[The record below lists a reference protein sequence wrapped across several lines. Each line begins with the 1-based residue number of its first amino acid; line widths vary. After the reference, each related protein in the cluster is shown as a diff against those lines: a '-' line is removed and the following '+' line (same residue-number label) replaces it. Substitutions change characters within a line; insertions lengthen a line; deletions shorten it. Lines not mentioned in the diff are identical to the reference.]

1 MGRKNIVG
9 IMAFSSLHYYLQDE
23 MGSTLRV
30 NGFGMKG
37 ESFLEESD
45 YLTYGYDEFGN
56 NLRKEMD
63 ETGVSDVYDK
73 QGVEQPFG
81 YTGYLYDEVSS
92 IYFAQAREYQS
103 KTGRFIAEDVIKG
116 NGVVPKTLN
125 RYGYCW
131 NSPLIWVDNDGKEP
145 NDFFSTFVLP
155 PLMPPTLE
163 LPIFSYV
170 DIDEI
175 IDWYAD
181 DEKGKELVERYVY
194 GDGTDYIIDNTDESW
209 SNYMMSNETLALQT
223 GYYLNPI
230 GENLQEGESKEV
242 YIEVPIILQDEANNH
257 SGYMLLYGSNKNVG
271 GYQMNGTISKDLN
284 GTVTYDMS
292 YTFNDIMDPNDEYLE
307 DVIGYAGMK
316 LLKSQHSDITLN
328 DYNIKITWSDVTVIY
343 EYRDGNE
350 GWLKD
355 MQSIN
360 PDRMISEVNNQLRL
374 APAYAGGYKKTLE
387 STIEFYQNLRNYIN
401 NHPEYY
407 GCSTR

>member
-1 MGRKNIVG
+1 MWNNKGQEIHYWYNGLGQRTGKNVNGDEEDYLLDLTRNYHNLLGIQIGEREQRFYFDGNVVAMEKSMGRKNIVG

-45 YLTYGYDEFGN
+45 FLTYGYDEFGN

-73 QGVEQPFG
+73 QGVEKPFG
-81 YTGYLYDEVSS
+81 YTGYLYDKVSS

-131 NSPLIWVDNDGKEP
+131 NSPLIGVDNDGKEP

-257 SGYMLLYGSNKNVG
+257 SGYMLLYGSK
-271 GYQMNGTISKDLN
+271 
-284 GTVTYDMS
+284 
-292 YTFNDIMDPNDEYLE
+292 
-307 DVIGYAGMK
+307 
-316 LLKSQHSDITLN
+316 
-328 DYNIKITWSDVTVIY
+328 
-343 EYRDGNE
+343 
-350 GWLKD
+350 
-355 MQSIN
+355 
-360 PDRMISEVNNQLRL
+360 
-374 APAYAGGYKKTLE
+374 
-387 STIEFYQNLRNYIN
+387 
-401 NHPEYY
+401 
-407 GCSTR
+407 